1 MLVWYVVMA
10 TMIYRTTFALDVK
23 TIRRLKNLASHWKV
37 SQAEV
42 LRRALADAEAR
53 VRSESDKPNP
63 AALLRNLFASGKGLD
78 PEKAGAYIAEVY
90 EDRKHWRGE

>member
-1 MLVWYVVMA
+1 
-10 TMIYRTTFALDVK
+10 MIHRTTFALDGK
-23 TIRRLKNLASHWKV
+23 TIRRLKDLAAHWKV

-53 VRSESDKPNP
+53 VRSESVKPNP
-63 AALLRNLFASGKGLD
+63 AVMLRDLFASGNGLD